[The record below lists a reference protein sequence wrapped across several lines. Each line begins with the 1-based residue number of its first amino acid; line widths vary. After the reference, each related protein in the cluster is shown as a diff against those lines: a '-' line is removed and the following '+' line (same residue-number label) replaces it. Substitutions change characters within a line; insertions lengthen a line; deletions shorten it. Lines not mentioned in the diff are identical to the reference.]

1 MSNFNREYAAADFKH
16 PGKKIHRTKKL
27 KKSVYDANNARNR
40 DAYAVTKSNDMLKGE
55 KDVSDGV
62 NKVLSTNLNEVEN
75 TLVTIID
82 LKRKLK
88 P

>member
-1 MSNFNREYAAADFKH
+1 
-16 PGKKIHRTKKL
+16 
-27 KKSVYDANNARNR
+27 
-40 DAYAVTKSNDMLKGE
+40 MLKGE